1 MQGELFDRS
10 QNETIKLKEGAFL
23 FKAFALQHDK
33 TLLSTIDTIAQTS
46 PFRQMMTP
54 WGRKMSVAMTN
65 CGKGGWISEKQGYRY
80 SALDTLTK
88 KAWPVMPD
96 CFLSLAKDAAQA
108 AGFLDFLPNA
118 CLINKYAIGS
128 RMGLHQD
135 KDEGDFSQPIVSV
148 SLGLPAK
155 FLFGG
160 LTRSEKP
167 LRVMLHHGD
176 VFVFGGPARLAYH
189 GIDPLKE
196 GRHELTHVFRYNL
209 TFRSVQTIEK
219 ET

>member
-1 MQGELFDRS
+1 MQGELFDDP

-23 FKAFALQHDK
+23 LKAFALQHDK
-33 TLLSTIDTIAQTS
+33 TLLLAIDTIAQSS
-46 PFRQMMTP
+46 PLRQMMTP
-54 WGRKMSVAMTN
+54 WGKKMSVAMTN
-65 CGKGGWISEKQGYRY
+65 CGDGGWISEKQGYRY
-80 SALDTLTK
+80 SALDPLTSQ
-88 KAWPVMPD
+88 AWPVMPE
-96 CFLSLAKDAAQA
+96 CFLSLAKNAAQA

-160 LTRSEKP
+160 LTRPEKP
-167 LRVMLHHGD
+167 VRVMLHHGD
-176 VFVFGGPARLAYH
+176 VCVFGGPSRLAYH
-189 GIDPLKE
+189 GIDALKE
-196 GRHELTHVFRYNL
+196 GQHELTDVFRYNL

-219 ET
+219 GT

>member
-33 TLLSTIDTIAQTS
+33 TLLSAIDTIAQTS

-88 KAWPVMPD
+88 K
-96 CFLSLAKDAAQA
+96 K
-108 AGFLDFLPNA
+108 
-118 CLINKYAIGS
+118 
-128 RMGLHQD
+128 
-135 KDEGDFSQPIVSV
+135 
-148 SLGLPAK
+148 LG
-155 FLFGG
+155 
-160 LTRSEKP
+160 
-167 LRVMLHHGD
+167 
-176 VFVFGGPARLAYH
+176 
-189 GIDPLKE
+189 
-196 GRHELTHVFRYNL
+196 
-209 TFRSVQTIEK
+209 Q
-219 ET
+219 